1 MKYVF
6 AAALVLV
13 ALVSVFHVEKVIPI
27 PRAIGGVMNATI
39 AKRMP
44 FGIQT
49 AYAESCISG
58 LESDQDRVRYAV
70 ADATVRLGEFD
81 RRIANL
87 QAARDQSVTRIKD
100 MVDRREEVSQDVVGK
115 ELTRHD
121 ELQWKLTQTMETRER
136 LSATVDSL
144 ESAEGNVS
152 ERVTEL
158 TDRLDIVQLDHEHNN
173 ARTLAAE
180 LTDSAY
186 PGRRSQ
192 ASHGAKVIEHMEHKE
207 RVREEVYRRYA
218 PEPIGS
224 LDHPADDPWDRARAI
239 ANGDC

>member
-6 AAALVLV
+6 AAVLVLLALVT
-13 ALVSVFHVEKVIPI
+13 VFHAEKLIPV
-27 PRAIGGVMNATI
+27 PRAIGSVMNSAM
-39 AKRMP
+39 AKHMP

-58 LESDQDRVRYAV
+58 LEGDQDRVRYAV

-81 RRIANL
+81 RCIAGL
-87 QAARDQSVTRIKD
+87 QAARDQSVIRIKD
-100 MVDRREEVSQDVVGK
+100 MVDRQDEMREETVSK
-115 ELTRHD
+115 EVARHD
-121 ELQWKLTQTMETRER
+121 ELQWKLTQAMETRER

-173 ARTLAAE
+173 ARELAAE

-218 PEPIGS
+218 PVIEGRESGI
-224 LDHPADDPWDRARAI
+224 DPFERAREI
-239 ANGDC
+239 VNANG